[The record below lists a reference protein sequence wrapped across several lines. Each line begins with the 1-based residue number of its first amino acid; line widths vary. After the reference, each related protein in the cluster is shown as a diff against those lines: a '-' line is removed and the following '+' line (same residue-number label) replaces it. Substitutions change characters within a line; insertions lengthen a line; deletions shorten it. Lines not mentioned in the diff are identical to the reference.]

1 MKLSYWEPD
10 LRTLHNWIENGE
22 IDLQPNFQRGDVWPI
37 AKKRKLV
44 DTILREWSI
53 PPVHV
58 VVAETGALEVL
69 DGQQRLTAIR
79 DFIDGDFTVDG
90 KIEPHDP
97 RIVSVA
103 GLHYSELPQQ
113 TRRIFDQYTL
123 RVLRI
128 TEYRPEEPGEL
139 FYRLNQQIVLTPGEQ
154 RNALFGPA
162 RVQLKE
168 LVSAFES
175 FSNSR
180 ETIGFSNARM
190 AYDDVF
196 AKLVFFLE
204 QRSIIEKATEAR
216 ISDRFKVQR
225 PFPASVIDWSQS
237 TILQFSEA
245 RMKSGRVKLNKATLL
260 SWLLFYARFGEREP
274 KSDFM
279 AFIEELK
286 TRQTSQPQLSAMN
299 PQLRLDSV
307 PPFVAGCISVFVNRS
322 SLRVSDVSSVLYR
335 DFALWALYLQS
346 GFAGQIPESV
356 RVEDVARVSEMAAAR
371 PNQELESILD
381 EHLNISLW
389 SKLR

>member
-1 MKLSYWEPD
+1 MKLSHWEPD

-58 VVAETGALEVL
+58 VVTETGALEVL

-79 DFIDGDFTVDG
+79 DFIDDDFTVDG
-90 KIEPHDP
+90 KIEPFDP
-97 RIVSVA
+97 RIESVS
-103 GLHYSELPQQ
+103 GLRYSELPQQ
-113 TRRIFDQYTL
+113 LRRIFDQYTI

-139 FYRLNQQIVLTPGEQ
+139 FYRLNQQITLTPGEQ

-168 LVSAFES
+168 LVSFFES

-180 ETIGFSNARM
+180 ESLGFSNARM

-204 QRSIIEKATEAR
+204 QRSIIEKATEAK
-216 ISDRFKVQR
+216 ISDRFKIQR
-225 PFPASVIDWSQS
+225 AFPSPVIEWAQS
-237 TILQFSEA
+237 AILEFSEA
-245 RMKSGRVKLNKATLL
+245 RMKSGGVKLNKATLL
-260 SWLLFYARFGEREP
+260 SWLLFYARIKERDVAL
-274 KSDFM
+274 DFM
-279 AFIEELK
+279 GWVEKLK
-286 TRQTSQPQLSAMN
+286 TRQTSQPQLSTIN

-307 PPFVAGCISVFVNRS
+307 PPFVAACVSVFVNRS

-335 DFALWALYLQS
+335 DFALWALYLHS
-346 GFAGQIPESV
+346 GFAGRIPESV
-356 RVEDVARVSEMAAAR
+356 RVEDIAAISQMAAAA
-371 PNQELESILD
+371 PEQQLENILD
-381 EHLNISLW
+381 KHLNISRWAQL
-389 SKLR
+389 L

>member
-58 VVAETGALEVL
+58 VVSETGALEVL

-79 DFIDGDFTVDG
+79 DFIDGDFAVDG

-97 RIVSVA
+97 RIESVS
-103 GLHYSELPQQ
+103 GLRYSELPQQ

-139 FYRLNQQIVLTPGEQ
+139 FYRLNQQIILTPGEQ

-168 LVSAFES
+168 LVSTFEG

-180 ETIGFSNARM
+180 ESIGFSNARM

-216 ISDRFKVQR
+216 ISDRFKVQT
-225 PFPASVIDWSQS
+225 PFPATVIDWSRA
-237 TILQFSEA
+237 TISHFSEA
-245 RMKSGRVKLNKATLL
+245 RTKSGRVKLNKATLL
-260 SWLLFYARFGEREP
+260 SWLLFYARFGAKQP
-274 KSDFM
+274 QPDFM
-279 AFIEELK
+279 AFIEKLK
-286 TRQTSQPQLSAMN
+286 TRQTSQPQWSTTN
-299 PQLRLDSV
+299 PQLRLDSQ
-307 PPFVAGCISVFVNRS
+307 PPFVGDCISLFVNRS

-335 DFALWALYLQS
+335 DFVLWALYLQT
-346 GFAGQIPESV
+346 GFARQIPKSV
-356 RVEDVARVSEMAAAR
+356 RVEDVTAIR
-371 PNQELESILD
+371 ELSASHPDQGLEGILD
-381 EHLNISLW
+381 QHLNSFLW
-389 SKLR
+389 SQLQ

>member
-37 AKKRKLV
+37 SKKRKLV

-58 VVAETGALEVL
+58 VVSEAGALEVL

-79 DFIDGDFTVDG
+79 DFIDGNFAVDG
-90 KIEPHDP
+90 TIEPHDP
-97 RIVSVA
+97 RIKSVS
-103 GLHYSELPQQ
+103 GLRYGELPQQ

-123 RVLRI
+123 RVFRI

-139 FYRLNQQIVLTPGEQ
+139 FYRLNQQIILTPGEQ

-168 LVSAFES
+168 LVSIFES
-175 FSNSR
+175 FANSR
-180 ETIGFSNARM
+180 ESIGFSNARM

-216 ISDRFKVQR
+216 ISDRFKVQD
-225 PFPASVIDWSQS
+225 PFPATVIDWSRD
-237 TILQFSEA
+237 TITHFSEA
-245 RMKSGRVKLNKATLL
+245 RSKSGRVKLNKATLL
-260 SWLLFYARFGEREP
+260 SWLLFYARFGANEP
-274 KSDFM
+274 QPDFM
-279 AFIEELK
+279 AVVEKLK
-286 TRQTSQPQLSAMN
+286 TRQASQPQWSTTDL
-299 PQLRLDSV
+299 QLRLDSF
-307 PPFVAGCISVFVNRS
+307 PQFISQCISLFVNRS

-335 DFALWALYLQS
+335 DFALWALYLQT
-346 GFAGQIPESV
+346 GIGREIPKTV
-356 RVEDVARVSEMAAAR
+356 RVEDVAAISELSAAR
-371 PNQELESILD
+371 PHQDLESIL
-381 EHLNISLW
+381 EKNLNSLRW